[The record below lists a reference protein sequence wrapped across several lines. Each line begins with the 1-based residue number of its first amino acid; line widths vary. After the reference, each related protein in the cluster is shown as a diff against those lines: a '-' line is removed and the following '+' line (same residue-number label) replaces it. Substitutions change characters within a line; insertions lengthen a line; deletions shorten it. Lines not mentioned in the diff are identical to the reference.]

1 MKTSGCENS
10 FSEIIGLKLLWA
22 LATDLATPC
31 RPLFALCF
39 CLAVLTLV
47 GNARAV
53 EAPRIFDVPAGN
65 AAETLMLAAR
75 QGGLEIIFFAET
87 VRGVHTPALRGEL
100 LPRTALDRLIAG
112 TGLVLVD
119 DPQEHTLTVRRQPP
133 PTGDIPPRPSSPPPT
148 MTKKNLSST
157 IRAWLAFA
165 LVPAAAAR
173 AADGSPLTGVVQG
186 RVENSIS
193 GNFIGNARVTL
204 EGNALETLT
213 NTFGEYRLEDVPVGG
228 RTIRVAISGYGTKSA
243 AVQVGAE
250 TVTAN
255 FSLAPEIAGRVD
267 PNQTVVLEAFVV
279 ESQRTMSGSSV
290 ALNERRTAMN
300 LKNVVA
306 ADEFGDSAEGNVAEY
321 VKHLPGLSIDYNNAD
336 ARYVSVRGMPSF
348 GTAVMI
354 DGNRMASAA
363 DNFSRGAEF
372 NQVSLNNMAYIEV
385 TKSPLPDTPADTVG
399 GSVNMVLKSAFERS
413 RPVLNYKLNLNS
425 NLSRAQD
432 SNLLT
437 LRDTPNARGNA
448 STVKPGFELNYINP
462 VSKTLG
468 FTLSLLNSNQYS
480 PSATVSPSWRPVSS
494 GTSLASADQPFLG
507 SVLISDRPREGYR
520 WSAGA
525 SVDWRVAPRDVLS
538 VGAQANRF
546 ETFLDYSDITFNSV
560 ASAVRPT
567 AYDATQTVGAA
578 TGGRVTRGLTTY
590 HKFMEGY
597 NVSLTYRHS
606 GPTWT
611 LASGSAFSFSRTFVK
626 SAEDGVIKTLNL
638 QSPLLSVRFA
648 GIKDSIPTRIS
659 TANAAGAPVAFGD
672 LAGYTIQS
680 ATEGSPQNY
689 LSNTLSA
696 YANLARWVRVPIPVK
711 VKLGVDARREERDAT
726 NPTATLT
733 FVGRDGVAN
742 SADDLAGNYDLVAEG
757 YSRVNLPFGLG
768 PIQQPSPGKAFAL
781 LQTHP
786 EYFRRD
792 EAGVITSTATQSRE
806 FVETVASGYAR
817 ADTALLSNRL
827 KLAGGVRYEHTFDE
841 GRGALNDPGATYQRG
856 ANGKLVL
863 DATGRPIKL
872 PLSAVELARLQYKER
887 GTYGER
893 DYGNLFPS
901 GNVSYSLTERW
912 LLRAAFAQ
920 TITRPQITSVIPST
934 TVTDPGSTAV
944 PTITVNNAGLKP
956 WSSKNYDVALEYYFV
971 NPGLISLGAF
981 RKDIRNFFG
990 STRQRATPELLAEY
1004 GFDDSYLSYD
1014 IATRENV
1021 GDARVTG
1028 VEMEYRQT
1036 LTALPNWARGLS
1048 IFANTTALRVQGQA
1062 RADFSGF
1069 IGRTANW
1076 GLTLSRPRYT
1086 AKLNWNYRG
1095 RQRSGA
1101 VTGTNVP
1108 DGTYSYASPRLS
1120 TDVNLEVRLTRH
1132 ATLFAN
1138 IRNLMDIAWRNEIYG
1153 PTTPTYARI
1162 SNWVEYGPQVLMGV
1176 KGSF

>member
-1 MKTSGCENS
+1 VKALGCENS
-10 FSEIIGLKLLWA
+10 FSETTGLKRLWA
-22 LATDLATPC
+22 LATDLVIS
-31 RPLFALCF
+31 RGLLFTLC
-39 CLAVLTLV
+39 CGLAVPAL
-47 GNARAV
+47 GGRARAG
-53 EAPRIFDVPAGN
+53 EAPRVFDVPAGE
-65 AAETLMLAAR
+65 AAETLRLAAR
-75 QGGLEIIFFAET
+75 QGGLEIIFFAES
-87 VRGVHTPALRGEL
+87 VRGIHTPALHGEF
-100 LPRTALDRLIAG
+100 LPRAALDHLIAG

-119 DPQEHTLTVRRQPP
+119 DPPHLTLTVHRRSLPA
-133 PTGDIPPRPSSPPPT
+133 GDIAQRPAPPPPT
-148 MTKKNLSST
+148 MTKKTLFST

-165 LVPAAAAR
+165 LVPAVAAR

-186 RVENSIS
+186 RVENSAS
-193 GNFIGNARVTL
+193 GDFIGNVRVTV
-204 EGNALETLT
+204 EGSALETLT
-213 NTFGEYRLEDVPVGG
+213 NPFGEYRLENVPLGA
-228 RTIRVAISGYGTKSA
+228 RTIRVAISGYGTRSA
-243 AVQVGAE
+243 AVQVGTEMA
-250 TVTAN
+250 TAN
-255 FSLAPEIAGRVD
+255 FSLVPEMAGRVD

-290 ALNERRTAMN
+290 ALNERRAAMN

-306 ADEFGDSAEGNVAEY
+306 ADEFGDSAEGNVAEF
-321 VKHLPGLSIDYNNAD
+321 VKHMPGLSIDYNNAD
-336 ARYVSVRGMPSF
+336 ARYVSVRGLPSF

-413 RPVLNYKLNLNS
+413 RPILNYKLNLNS
-425 NLSRAQD
+425 NLSHAQGT
-432 SNLLT
+432 NLFT
-437 LRDTPNARGNA
+437 LRDSPNARGSV
-448 STVKPGFELNYINP
+448 STLKPGFELNYINP
-462 VSKTLG
+462 LSKTLG
-468 FTLSLLNSNQYS
+468 FSLSLLNSNQYS
-480 PSATVSPSWRPVSS
+480 PSATVSPSWRPVAS
-494 GTSLASADQPFLG
+494 GTALAPADQPFLG
-507 SVLISDRPREGYR
+507 SVLLSDRPREGYR

-525 SVDWRVAPRDVLS
+525 SVDWRVTPRDVLS

-546 ETFLDYSDITFNSV
+546 ETILDFSDITFNAV

-567 AYDATQTVGAA
+567 SYDATQTVGAA
-578 TGGRVTRGLTTY
+578 TGGRVTRSLTTY

-597 NVSLTYRHS
+597 NVSLTYRHN

-648 GIKDSIPTRIS
+648 GINDSIPARIS

-680 ATEGSPQNY
+680 ATEGTPQNY
-689 LSNTLSA
+689 LSKTLSG
-696 YANLARWVRVPIPVK
+696 YANVSRWVRVPVPVK

-733 FVGRDGVAN
+733 FVGPDGIAN
-742 SADDLAGNYDLVAEG
+742 TADDLAGNYDLVAEG
-757 YSRVNLPFGLG
+757 YSRVNMPFGLG
-768 PIQQPSPGKAFAL
+768 PIQRPSPRKAFAL
-781 LQTHP
+781 LQAHP

-792 EAGVITSTATQSRE
+792 EAGVISSTATQSRE
-806 FVETVASGYAR
+806 FFETVASGYAR

-856 ANGKLVL
+856 ANGKLIL
-863 DATGRPIKL
+863 DAAGRPIKL
-872 PLSAVELARLQYKER
+872 PLTAVELVRLQYQER
-887 GTYGER
+887 GARGER

-901 GNVSYSLTERW
+901 GNVSYALAERW

-934 TVTDPGSTAV
+934 TVTDPASTAV

-956 WSSKNYDVALEYYFV
+956 WSSKNYDVALEYYFDK
-971 NPGLISLGAF
+971 PGLISLGAF
-981 RKDIRNFFG
+981 RKDIRDFFG

-1021 GDARVTG
+1021 GNARVTG

-1036 LTALPNWARGLS
+1036 LTALPHWARGVS
-1048 IFANTTALRVQGQA
+1048 VFTNVTALRVQGQA

-1076 GLTLSRPRYT
+1076 GLTLSRPRFT

-1095 RQRSGA
+1095 RQRAGA

-1138 IRNLMDIAWRNEIYG
+1138 VRNLMDIAWRNEIYG
-1153 PTTPTYARI
+1153 PATPTYARI
-1162 SNWVEYGPQVLMGV
+1162 SNWVEYGPQVLMGI